1 MSWIHY
7 LYSIKTKRIQ
17 YLLFIFLP
25 INIKFNEILD
35 LLFVIVD
42 IDRLYI
48 TFWKRHIWMIFKGYI
63 CAIDNIFITTY
74 RNSCCFINKL
84 VKNNQYFNSL
94 CLRKNKASLIIEAF
108 IE

>member
-35 LLFVIVD
+35 LLFVIE
-42 IDRLYI
+42 L
-48 TFWKRHIWMIFKGYI
+48 
-63 CAIDNIFITTY
+63 
-74 RNSCCFINKL
+74 L
-84 VKNNQYFNSL
+84 E
-94 CLRKNKASLIIEAF
+94 EAYLDDF
-108 IE
+108 